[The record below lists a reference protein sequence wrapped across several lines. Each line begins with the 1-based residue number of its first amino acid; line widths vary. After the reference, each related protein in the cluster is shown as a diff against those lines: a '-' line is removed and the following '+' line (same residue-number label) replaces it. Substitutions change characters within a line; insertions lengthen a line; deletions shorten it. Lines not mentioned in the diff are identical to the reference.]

1 MVQKRRNRN
10 LRLSEF
16 GINDVLLPQDLLG
29 GRSTISL
36 QSTGELDPFT
46 SPAALVGESGGALTE
61 KERQKLRL
69 ISESAILFER
79 K

>member
-16 GINDVLLPQDLLG
+16 GINDILLPQDLLG
-29 GRSTISL
+29 GQSTISL
-36 QSTGELDPFT
+36 QSRGEFDSFHFAGSTGWRVWE
-46 SPAALVGESGGALTE
+46 ALTE

-69 ISESAILFER
+69 ASESAILFER